1 MHCLVAKRCGFGQNA
16 RPRWRVCEGL
26 ADRAERLVE
35 FTYTRE
41 YAMSKRKLSTF
52 ERLHQGKMNRKQ
64 RKDLA
69 RRLYSDNPG
78 LEVVHR
84 NVAGIDVGNE
94 SHFVAVAPGCDP
106 QPVREFGSWTA
117 DLMRMAEWLKSCGV
131 KMVVMQSTGV
141 YWIAVYEVLEKAG
154 FEVWLTNA
162 RDTKNLPGRKS
173 DVQESQWL
181 LKLQTYGLLRNSFHP
196 PEEIRRLRTMWRLR
210 ERHVQEAGR
219 AIQHMQKA
227 LTTMNVQLANSLSD
241 ISGVSGQAIIRAI
254 LKGERDPYQLARLRD
269 YRVQASEEEIARSLE
284 GHWQE
289 DVLFELQQAVDGY
302 DFYHQ
307 QIRECDRQLQ
317 KYLAAVHPRPPIQ
330 PQPVATVGSA
340 ASQQAPKPKKKKGS
354 KQPRKNEPKFDVD
367 AELNRICGVDL
378 RTIDGVDVMT
388 ILTLVSELGT
398 DMTPWPSEDHLVSWL
413 KLSPRRQVSGGKLIK
428 HEHHKVKNRAA
439 EALRMAASTLTR
451 SDSYLGAR
459 FRSLRSRLGPGK
471 AIKAMAA
478 YLARLIYRMLTRGQA
493 WVDRGAQQYETK
505 RHARETH
512 SLQRRAATLGFR
524 LVPVA

>member
-1 MHCLVAKRCGFGQNA
+1 
-16 RPRWRVCEGL
+16 
-26 ADRAERLVE
+26 
-35 FTYTRE
+35 
-41 YAMSKRKLSTF
+41 MSQRKLSTF
-52 ERLHQGKMNRKQ
+52 ERLRKGKMSRKQ
-64 RKDLA
+64 RKELV
-69 RRLYSDNPG
+69 RRLYSDDPG

-84 NVAGIDVGNE
+84 DVAGIDVGNE
-94 SHFVAVAPGCDP
+94 SHFVAVAPGRDP

-117 DLMRMAEWLKSCGV
+117 DLVRLAEWLKSCGV

-181 LKLQTYGLLRNSFHP
+181 LKLQTYGLLRNSFRP
-196 PEEIRRLRTMWRLR
+196 PEEIRRLRTVWRLR

-227 LTTMNVQLANSLSD
+227 LTTMNVQLANTLSD
-241 ISGVSGQAIIRAI
+241 ISGTSGQAIIRAI
-254 LKGERDPYQLARLRD
+254 LKGERDPSALARLRD
-269 YRVQASEEEIARSLE
+269 YRVRASEEEIARSLE
-284 GHWQE
+284 GNWQE

-302 DFYHQ
+302 DFCQ
-307 QIRECDRQLQ
+307 KQIGECDQRLQ
-317 KYLAAVHPRPPIQ
+317 QYLVAVHARPPVQ
-330 PQPVATVGSA
+330 AQAVETDSSA
-340 ASQQAPKPKKKKGS
+340 ATQQKPKKKRSLK
-354 KQPRKNEPKFDVD
+354 KPRKNQPQFDFD
-367 AELNRICGVDL
+367 AELSRICGVDL

-388 ILTLVSELGT
+388 ILTWVSEVGT
-398 DMTPWPSEDHLVSWL
+398 DMKPWPSEDHLVSWL

-428 HEHHKVKNRAA
+428 HEHSPVKNRVA
-439 EALRMAASTLTR
+439 EALRMAASTLAH

-505 RHARETH
+505 RQARETY
-512 SLQRRAATLGFR
+512 SLQRRAAALGFR
-524 LVPVA
+524 LVPAA

>member
-1 MHCLVAKRCGFGQNA
+1 MR
-16 RPRWRVCEGL
+16 
-26 ADRAERLVE
+26 
-35 FTYTRE
+35 
-41 YAMSKRKLSTF
+41 KRKLSTY
-52 ERLHQGKMNRKQ
+52 ERLTQGRMNRKQ
-64 RKDLA
+64 RKELA
-69 RRLYSDNPG
+69 RRLYSDDPG

-84 NVAGIDVGNE
+84 DVAGIDVGNA
-94 SHFVAVAPGCDP
+94 SHYVAVAPGRDA

-117 DLMRMAEWLKSCGV
+117 DLQQMAQWLKSCGI

-141 YWIAVYEVLEKAG
+141 YWIAVYEVMKQAG
-154 FEVWLTNA
+154 LEVWLVNA
-162 RDTKNLPGRKS
+162 RDSKNLPGRKS

-181 LKLQTYGLLRNSFHP
+181 LKLQTYGLLRNSFRP
-196 PEEIRRLRTMWRLR
+196 EEEIRRLRTIWRLR

-227 LTTMNVQLANSLSD
+227 LTTMNIQLANAVSD
-241 ISGVSGQAIIRAI
+241 ISGVTGQAIIRAI
-254 LKGERDPYQLARLRD
+254 LQGERDPYRLARMRD
-269 YRVQASEEEIARSLE
+269 YRVRASEEEIARSLE
-284 GHWQE
+284 GNWQE

-302 DFYHQ
+302 DFCQQ
-307 QIRECDRQLQ
+307 QIKECDLRLQ
-317 KYLAAVHPRPPIQ
+317 KYLGSVPSRPSL
-330 PQPVATVGSA
+330 G
-340 ASQQAPKPKKKKGS
+340 PKSTDTHSSVVDRGAQELPKKKFKKKNQS
-354 KQPRKNEPKFDVD
+354 NLPRKNQPQFDLE
-367 AELNRICGVDL
+367 AELNRICGVNL

-413 KLSPRRQVSGGKLIK
+413 KLAPRRQVSGGKLIR
-428 HEHHKVKNRAA
+428 HDRDQVKNRAA

-459 FRSLRSRLGPGK
+459 FRSWRSRLGPGK

-505 RHARETH
+505 RQTRETH
-512 SLQRRAATLGFR
+512 FLQRRAAALGFC
-524 LVPVA
+524 LVPATKG